1 MVSMFTR
8 PFVCAFFFQAH
19 ATNALGSSDET
30 CMLQNPAVT
39 SASRSDRVST
49 LLEQTSL
56 TAEEQ
61 RELADMEQMPL
72 REDGHR
78 EPHIHASNREQGRTP
93 AMMLETT
100 SSVGGAVDASFEVF
114 QKPTVWGP
122 AAWFFLHTV
131 ALAQVDK
138 IPAEK
143 QERLRRFFIEDL
155 AYLLPC
161 PACIRSV
168 QDHVSAME
176 IDEDTFSSRDSVF
189 EFVWELHNM
198 VNADKGTP
206 ETPFDEAVINYA
218 QVFDQGVTDLHFET
232 VEHVH
237 NGEEVN
243 DVSADNSAAEINPAD
258 YSSPDDFLAA
268 DAQTNSAED
277 RKLELLTRSGGQAG
291 VTLADIFP
299 FRLLR

>member
-8 PFVCAFFFQAH
+8 HFVCAFLFHGH
-19 ATNALGSSDET
+19 ATNTLASSDET
-30 CMLQNPAVT
+30 CLLQNPAVT

-61 RELADMEQMPL
+61 RELVAMEWAPL
-72 REDGHR
+72 REDGHE
-78 EPHIHASNREQGRTP
+78 EPHVHASNGEQGRAP

-100 SSVGGAVDASFEVF
+100 SSTGGAVDTSLKVF

-122 AAWFFLHTV
+122 AAWFFLHSV
-131 ALAQVDK
+131 ALAQADE
-138 IPAEK
+138 IPVEK
-143 QERLRRFFIEDL
+143 QDRLRRFFTEDL

-161 PACIRSV
+161 RTCAKSV
-168 QDHVSAME
+168 QNYVSAME
-176 IDEDTFSSRDSVF
+176 IDKDTFSSRDSVF
-189 EFVWELHNM
+189 EFVWELHNK
-198 VNADKGTP
+198 VNADKGSA

-237 NGEEVN
+237 NGEEV
-243 DVSADNSAAEINPAD
+243 DDASADNSAAEINPAD

-268 DAQTNSAED
+268 DAQPKSAED
-277 RKLELLTRSGGQAG
+277 PKLELLTKSGVQAG